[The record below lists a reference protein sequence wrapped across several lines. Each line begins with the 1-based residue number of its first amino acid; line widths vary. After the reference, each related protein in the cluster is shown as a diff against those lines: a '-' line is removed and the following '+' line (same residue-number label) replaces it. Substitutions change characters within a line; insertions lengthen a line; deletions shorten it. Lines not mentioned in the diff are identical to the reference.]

1 MEEKKFKGLDSVEV
15 EQRLAEGLGNNNG
28 KVKSKSNKEI
38 VFSHIFTLF
47 NILNFILLLVIIGVS
62 IGDWQYIKNGLF
74 FNLIII
80 NTFIGLYQEIRARNA
95 VEKLTLITQE
105 DVVVIRDG
113 QKKNISPEEI
123 VLGDYLII
131 SAGEQLNVDAKVID
145 TEYLQMDES
154 LLTGESNAINK
165 LKNDE
170 LLAGSFVLSGKAVV
184 EVTKVGNDTFAS
196 KILSEAKQVKKS
208 RSQIMKSL
216 NFIVKILIWVIL
228 IVGIALISSK
238 LIRLGMNDF
247 KPIVVSTVA
256 ALVGMIP
263 EGLVLLTSIAFAVG
277 VIRLSKS
284 KILLNDMSSI
294 ETLARI
300 DTLCLDKT
308 GTITSGNMKVSN
320 LYLINAGKFDS
331 SKDDRKLKD
340 IISQAFFKL
349 DDNNATANA
358 IKSYLPLEKISKK
371 FEFDKVYA
379 FSSDKK
385 WSGVNSKTE
394 GTWIF
399 GAPEFVLNE
408 DEQKIYS
415 SQIDELT
422 NKGLRVLVVAHS
434 DTIPGEDMKLSED
447 VKAIAFFEIE
457 DELRENAQRT
467 LEYFYKQGVDIK
479 IISGDS
485 PKTVN
490 AIAKRAGV
498 DNLINQVDMSKI
510 DDKEDLS
517 KLVEENQLFG
527 RVTPFKKQAILEA
540 LQKNGHIVA
549 MTGDGVNDVPALK
562 KADCSVAMAQGS
574 EAAKVSSDIVLVENN
589 LAAMIDAVYEGRRI
603 INNVERVARLFL
615 TKTVYSALLAILFVF
630 LKDRFPLFPIQFTLL
645 STFTIGTPAFF
656 LALRANKERVTG
668 NFLKKV
674 MGEAIP
680 AGLTATIIVLL
691 HYYLGPIVGLDYG
704 KQNTVSVMILS
715 GLGLIVLARAM
726 KPVDM
731 FSLIIFIACAI
742 GLIGSFVFFPKFFFL
757 KLLGIYEVIYGL
769 FLLLLIVPIIF
780 LIKFIFNKFIK

>member
-1 MEEKKFKGLDSVEV
+1 MKEKTHNGLTTTEV
-15 EQRLAEGLGNNNG
+15 EKRRAEGLGNDNG
-28 KVKSKSNKEI
+28 KVKSKSTKEI
-38 VFSHIFTLF
+38 VFSHVFTLF

-62 IGDWQYIKNGLF
+62 VGDWQYIKNGLF
-74 FNLIII
+74 FNLIVI
-80 NTFIGLYQEIRARNA
+80 NTFIGFYQEIRARNA
-95 VEKLTLITQE
+95 VEKLTLITQD

-113 QKKNISPEEI
+113 KKQNISPDDI

-131 SAGEQLNVDAKVID
+131 NAGEQLNVDAKVIE

-165 LKNDE
+165 LENDE
-170 LLAGSFVLSGKAVV
+170 LLAGSFVLSGKAVI
-184 EVTKVGNDTFAS
+184 EVTKVGKDTFAS
-196 KILSEAKQVKKS
+196 KILNEAKQVKKS

-228 IVGIALISSK
+228 IVGLALISSK

-320 LYLINAGKFDS
+320 LHLINDGKFDS
-331 SKDDRKLKD
+331 SKDDRSLKD

-349 DDNNATANA
+349 DDNNATATA
-358 IKSYLPLEKISKK
+358 IKNYLPLDEVSEKIE
-371 FEFDKVYA
+371 FEKVYA

-399 GAPEFVLNE
+399 GAPEFVLNK
-408 DEQKIYS
+408 DEQKLYA

-422 NKGLRVLVVAHS
+422 NKGLRVLVVAHTDS
-434 DTIPGEDMKLSED
+434 VPGGDMKLSED
-447 VKAIAFFEIE
+447 VEAIAFFEIE
-457 DELRENAQRT
+457 DELRENAQKT
-467 LEYFYKQGVDIK
+467 LEYFHKQGVDIK

-490 AIAKRAGV
+490 AISKRAGI

-510 DDKEDLS
+510 DDNADLS
-517 KLVEENQLFG
+517 KIVEENQLFG

-540 LQKNGHIVA
+540 LQKNGHVVA

-574 EAAKVSSDIVLVENN
+574 EAAKVSSDIVLVEND
-589 LAAMIDAVYEGRRI
+589 LASMIDAVYEGRRI

-615 TKTVYSALLAILFVF
+615 TKTVYSALLAVLFIF

-674 MGEAIP
+674 MEEAIP
-680 AGLTATIIVLL
+680 AGLTATIIILL
-691 HYYLGPIVGLDYG
+691 HYYLGPIVGLDSG
-704 KQNTVSVMILS
+704 EQNTISVMILS

-726 KPVDM
+726 KPIDLFILV
-731 FSLIIFIACAI
+731 IFIACAI
-742 GLIGSFVFFPKFFFL
+742 GLIGAFIFFPKFFFL
-757 KLLGIYEVIYGL
+757 KVLGMYEFTYGI
-769 FLLLLIVPIIF
+769 FLLLLMVPLIF
-780 LIKFIFNKFIK
+780 FIKILFKKIVK

>member
-1 MEEKKFKGLDSVEV
+1 MKEKTHNGLTTIEV
-15 EQRLAEGLGNNNG
+15 EKRRAEGLGNDNG
-28 KVKSKSNKEI
+28 KVKSKSTKEI
-38 VFSHIFTLF
+38 VFSHVFTLF
-47 NILNFILLLVIIGVS
+47 NILNFILFLVIIGVS
-62 IGDWQYIKNGLF
+62 VGDWQYIKNGLF
-74 FNLIII
+74 FNLIVI

-95 VEKLTLITQE
+95 VEKLTLITQD

-113 QKKNISPEEI
+113 KKQNISPDDI

-131 SAGEQLNVDAKVID
+131 NAGEQLNVDAKVID

-165 LKNDE
+165 LENDE
-170 LLAGSFVLSGKAVV
+170 LLAGSFVLSGKAVI
-184 EVTKVGNDTFAS
+184 EVTKVGKDTFAS
-196 KILSEAKQVKKS
+196 KILNEAKQVKKS

-228 IVGIALISSK
+228 IVGLALISSK

-320 LYLINAGKFDS
+320 LHLINDGKFDS
-331 SKDDRKLKD
+331 SKDDRRLKD

-358 IKSYLPLEKISKK
+358 IKSYLPLEEISEK

-399 GAPEFVLNE
+399 GAPEFVLNK
-408 DEQKIYS
+408 DEQKLYA

-422 NKGLRVLVVAHS
+422 NKGLRVLVVAHTDS
-434 DTIPGEDMKLSED
+434 VPGGDMKLSED
-447 VKAIAFFEIE
+447 VEAIAFFEIE
-457 DELRENAQRT
+457 DELRENAQKT
-467 LEYFYKQGVDIK
+467 LEYFHKQGVDIK

-485 PKTVN
+485 SKTVS
-490 AIAKRAGV
+490 AIAKRAGI

-510 DDKEDLS
+510 EDVDLS

-540 LQKNGHIVA
+540 LQKNGHVVA

-562 KADCSVAMAQGS
+562 KSDCSVAMAQGS
-574 EAAKVSSDIVLVENN
+574 EAAKVSSDIVLVEND
-589 LAAMIDAVYEGRRI
+589 LASMIDAVYEGRRI

-615 TKTVYSALLAILFVF
+615 TKTVYSALLAVLFIF

-674 MGEAIP
+674 MEEAIP
-680 AGLTATIIVLL
+680 AGLTATIIILL
-691 HYYLGPIVGLDYG
+691 HYYLGPIVGLDSG
-704 KQNTVSVMILS
+704 EQNTISVMILS
-715 GLGLIVLARAM
+715 GLGLI
-726 KPVDM
+726 
-731 FSLIIFIACAI
+731 S
-742 GLIGSFVFFPKFFFL
+742 
-757 KLLGIYEVIYGL
+757 
-769 FLLLLIVPIIF
+769 
-780 LIKFIFNKFIK
+780 

>member
-1 MEEKKFKGLDSVEV
+1 MKEKTYSGLTSAEV
-15 EQRLAEGLGNNNG
+15 NKRKAQGLGNDSG

-38 VFSHIFTLF
+38 IFSHVFTLF

-62 IGDWQYIKNGLF
+62 VGDWQYIKNGLF

-95 VEKLTLITQE
+95 VEKLTLITQD

-113 QKKNISPEEI
+113 KKENILPDEI

-170 LLAGSFVLSGKAVV
+170 LLAGSFVLSGKAIA
-184 EVTKVGNDTFAS
+184 EVTKVGKDTFAS

-216 NFIVKILIWVIL
+216 NFIVKILIWVIT
-228 IVGIALISSK
+228 IVGIALVSSK
-238 LIRLGMNDF
+238 LIRLGFDDF

-263 EGLVLLTSIAFAVG
+263 EGLVLLTSISFAVG

-308 GTITSGNMKVSN
+308 GTITSGNMNVSN
-320 LYLINAGKFDS
+320 LYLVKEGKFDS

-358 IKSYLPLEKISKK
+358 IKNYLPLEEVSEKL
-371 FEFDKVYA
+371 EFDKVYT

-385 WSGVNSKTE
+385 WSGVHSKSK

-408 DEQKIYS
+408 NEQKMYFE
-415 SQIDELT
+415 QIDALT

-434 DTIPGEDMKLSED
+434 YGVPTDDMKLSKD

-457 DELRENAQRT
+457 DELRENAQKT
-467 LEYFYKQGVDIK
+467 LEYFHKQGVDIK

-490 AIAKRAGV
+490 AIAKRAGI

-510 DDKEDLS
+510 DDDADLS

-540 LQKNGHIVA
+540 LQKNGHVVA

-668 NFLKKV
+668 TFLKKV
-674 MGEAIP
+674 MEEAIP
-680 AGLTATIIVLL
+680 AGLTATIIILIN
-691 HYYLGPIVGLDYG
+691 HYLGHMIGLEAPE
-704 KQNTVSVMILS
+704 QNTVSVMLLS
-715 GLGLIVLARAM
+715 GLGLVVLFRAM
-726 KPVDM
+726 KPIDLC
-731 FSLIIFIACAI
+731 SLVIFIACAV
-742 GLIGSFVFFPKFFFL
+742 GLIGAFIFFPKFFFL
-757 KLLGIYEVIYGL
+757 KLLGGYAASYGIVL
-769 FLLLLIVPIIF
+769 VLLIIPLICSIKYIFKKII
-780 LIKFIFNKFIK
+780 K